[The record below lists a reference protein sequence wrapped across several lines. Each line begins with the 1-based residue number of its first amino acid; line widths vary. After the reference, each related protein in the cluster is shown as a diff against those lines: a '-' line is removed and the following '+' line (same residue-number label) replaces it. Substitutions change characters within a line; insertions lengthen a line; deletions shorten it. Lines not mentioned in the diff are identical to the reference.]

1 MMRLIEVFDRQR
13 KRVAVLQNA
22 YNVREKHVL
31 NGVGELT
38 FSLPEGD
45 EKAKYLQP
53 RRYVRY
59 DGGEMYRIL
68 EMQVDDDGAPVI
80 GVTCEHAIASLAD
93 RVLYKDHV
101 RSGFSTREN
110 IEYILS
116 FQEEWVLGECDFDF
130 SHDYG
135 WTSENL
141 LAALF
146 SIATPFV
153 AQHRWIFDTSGATW

>member
-1 MMRLIEVFDRQR
+1 ME
-13 KRVAVLQNA
+13 
-22 YNVREKHVL
+22 
-31 NGVGELT
+31 
-38 FSLPEGD
+38 
-45 EKAKYLQP
+45 
-53 RRYVRY
+53 
-59 DGGEMYRIL
+59 
-68 EMQVDDDGAPVI
+68 VDDDGAPVI
-80 GVTCEHAIASLAD
+80 SVTCEHAIASLAD

-101 RSGFSTREN
+101 RSGLSTREN

-130 SHDYG
+130 SYDYG

-153 AQHRWIFDTSGATW
+153 AQHRWIFDPSGTTWKINLKPIDGATGHAVFAGRNFFPSRKGALSGAVAPLLNL